1 MLHSMTGYGSNSFKV
16 QDLEIDIEVKS
27 LNSRY
32 FDSKISIPSA
42 LSTYELE
49 IDNIAKNKLV
59 RGKVDLTIKISG
71 LNNDLVTFNK
81 KVIKKYI
88 DDLSKITDF
97 ERSMLLKSVLSL
109 PNSIEKGQIKISK
122 SEINVII
129 EKIKNVIDDVVD
141 FRKKEGEN
149 IKKDFE
155 KNIHLLKEFS
165 SIIEKN
171 SNSHKERIKEDLE
184 NKSKNINIENDYGR
198 FEQEL
203 FYYLEKM
210 DINEEIVRLNSHFK
224 FFLEILNNN
233 KIEKGKKLEIG
244 RASCRE
250 RV

>member
-97 ERSMLLKSVLSL
+97 EKSLLLKSVLSL

-129 EKIKNVIDDVVD
+129 EKIK
-141 FRKKEGEN
+141 K
-149 IKKDFE
+149 
-155 KNIHLLKEFS
+155 
-165 SIIEKN
+165 
-171 SNSHKERIKEDLE
+171 
-184 NKSKNINIENDYGR
+184 
-198 FEQEL
+198 
-203 FYYLEKM
+203 
-210 DINEEIVRLNSHFK
+210 
-224 FFLEILNNN
+224 
-233 KIEKGKKLEIG
+233 IG
-244 RASCRE
+244 RAH
-250 RV
+250 V

>member
-203 FYYLEKM
+203 SL
-210 DINEEIVRLNSHFK
+210 IHI
-224 FFLEILNNN
+224 
-233 KIEKGKKLEIG
+233 
-244 RASCRE
+244 
-250 RV
+250 

>member
-88 DDLSKITDF
+88 DDLASDRSKTIKALVD
-97 ERSMLLKSVLSL
+97 LKTKPSDW
-109 PNSIEKGQIKISK
+109 NY
-122 SEINVII
+122 
-129 EKIKNVIDDVVD
+129 
-141 FRKKEGEN
+141 KK
-149 IKKDFE
+149 
-155 KNIHLLKEFS
+155 
-165 SIIEKN
+165 
-171 SNSHKERIKEDLE
+171 
-184 NKSKNINIENDYGR
+184 
-198 FEQEL
+198 
-203 FYYLEKM
+203 
-210 DINEEIVRLNSHFK
+210 
-224 FFLEILNNN
+224 
-233 KIEKGKKLEIG
+233 
-244 RASCRE
+244 
-250 RV
+250 

>member
-97 ERSMLLKSVLSL
+97 EKSNLATCRLL
-109 PNSIEKGQIKISK
+109 I
-122 SEINVII
+122 
-129 EKIKNVIDDVVD
+129 
-141 FRKKEGEN
+141 
-149 IKKDFE
+149 
-155 KNIHLLKEFS
+155 FS
-165 SIIEKN
+165 SM
-171 SNSHKERIKEDLE
+171 ST
-184 NKSKNINIENDYGR
+184 GT
-198 FEQEL
+198 
-203 FYYLEKM
+203 
-210 DINEEIVRLNSHFK
+210 K
-224 FFLEILNNN
+224 FVI
-233 KIEKGKKLEIG
+233 
-244 RASCRE
+244 
-250 RV
+250 